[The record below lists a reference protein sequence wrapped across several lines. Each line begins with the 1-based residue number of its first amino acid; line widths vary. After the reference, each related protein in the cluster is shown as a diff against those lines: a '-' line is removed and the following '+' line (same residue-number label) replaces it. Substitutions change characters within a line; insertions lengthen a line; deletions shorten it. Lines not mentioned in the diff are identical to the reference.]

1 MKRTV
6 TLFSLT
12 TLALSLAGAAGAQT
26 AQKPLS
32 ASLPAG
38 ALLTLETKNAAPAL
52 QRFGG
57 ALNRV
62 LAAADLGEDGPAEMV
77 SGFQAIAT
85 DLLGREGV
93 AGVFAVQ
100 GKGGTF
106 TPELL
111 AVARAGELSREM
123 FTGKKATA
131 RVGNFTFTR
140 DGDAF
145 VGQGGGLLY
154 VSTDKALLMSYLGR
168 LSGKAAPTLATSAP
182 YAAATRAA
190 GANELGLYANFSA
203 AAKVIRSQLSQVF
216 LPRLLSPVVDAIDTL
231 GQVAGGF
238 TTTASG
244 LSTSSAQ
251 VVNPE
256 GKDAPL
262 RRLLTAT
269 SDFEVQDIIPATA
282 EAVQATACAPESGA
296 YLGRWL
302 TRVDLFEPFGFLTD
316 SQLASHLERSGGYL
330 GGECAQVTLAGGTKA
345 SLNQND
351 PLASLRYS
359 VSYQRVTDQAA
370 AEAHLPEYARSV
382 NAAIQGVRA
391 SLKDVQDQTM
401 KRVMAD
407 MDEDMMAELGGA
419 GLAGLG
425 MMGESFKQLDTL
437 LAGMKM
443 VYGFRDGYL
452 VTAWSDEALRAALRE
467 GGATLGQSAAFQ
479 GAGLTGNAGFGF
491 TPDLPALSGKDLMG
505 SLPAEMQDEE
515 LEELL
520 APAMNAAAD
529 LINRFDGMTSQRSV
543 TGNVIIGKASVR
555 YRW

>member
-1 MKRTV
+1 M
-6 TLFSLT
+6 
-12 TLALSLAGAAGAQT
+12 
-26 AQKPLS
+26 
-32 ASLPAG
+32 
-38 ALLTLETKNAAPAL
+38 
-52 QRFGG
+52 
-57 ALNRV
+57 
-62 LAAADLGEDGPAEMV
+62 
-77 SGFQAIAT
+77 
-85 DLLGREGV
+85 
-93 AGVFAVQ
+93 
-100 GKGGTF
+100 
-106 TPELL
+106 
-111 AVARAGELSREM
+111 
-123 FTGKKATA
+123 
-131 RVGNFTFTR
+131 
-140 DGDAF
+140 
-145 VGQGGGLLY
+145 
-154 VSTDKALLMSYLGR
+154 
-168 LSGKAAPTLATSAP
+168 
-182 YAAATRAA
+182 
-190 GANELGLYANFSA
+190 
-203 AAKVIRSQLSQVF
+203 
-216 LPRLLSPVVDAIDTL
+216 
-231 GQVAGGF
+231 
-238 TTTASG
+238 
-244 LSTSSAQ
+244 
-251 VVNPE
+251 
-256 GKDAPL
+256 
-262 RRLLTAT
+262 
-269 SDFEVQDIIPATA
+269 
-282 EAVQATACAPESGA
+282 
-296 YLGRWL
+296 
-302 TRVDLFEPFGFLTD
+302 
-316 SQLASHLERSGGYL
+316 
-330 GGECAQVTLAGGTKA
+330 TLAGGTKA
-345 SLNQND
+345 GLNQND

-391 SLKDVQDQTM
+391 NLKNVQDQTM
-401 KRVMAD
+401 KRVMGD

-505 SLPAEMQDEE
+505 SLPAELQDEE

>member
-1 MKRTV
+1 M
-6 TLFSLT
+6 
-12 TLALSLAGAAGAQT
+12 
-26 AQKPLS
+26 
-32 ASLPAG
+32 
-38 ALLTLETKNAAPAL
+38 
-52 QRFGG
+52 GG
-57 ALNRV
+57 VMGRV
-62 LAAADLGEDGPAEMV
+62 LEAAELGEDGPGEMA
-77 SGFQAIAT
+77 GGLQAIAA

-100 GKGGTF
+100 KPGGTF

-123 FTGKKATA
+123 LSSGKKPGA
-131 RVGNFTFTR
+131 RVGNFTFSR
-140 DGDAF
+140 DGDVF
-145 VGQGGGLLY
+145 MGQGGGLLY
-154 VSTDKALLMSYLGR
+154 VSTDKNLLMSYLGR
-168 LSGKAAPTLATSAP
+168 LSGKAAPTLAASAP

-190 GANELGLYANFSA
+190 GTNEFGLYANFSA
-203 AAKVIRSQLSQVF
+203 TAKVIRSQLSQVF

-231 GQVAGGF
+231 GQLAGGF

-244 LSTSSAQ
+244 LTTSSAQ

-262 RRLLTAT
+262 RRILTAT
-269 SDFEVQDIIPATA
+269 TDFGVQDILPANV
-282 EAVQATACAPESGA
+282 EAVQASACAPESGA

-302 TRVDLFEPFGFLTD
+302 TRIDLFEPFGFLTD
-316 SQLASHLERSGGYL
+316 SQLASHLERSGAYL
-330 GGECAQVTLAGGTKA
+330 GTECAQVTLAGGTKA

-351 PLASLRYS
+351 PLASLRYG
-359 VSYQRVTDQAA
+359 VGYQRVTDQAA

-382 NAAIQGVRA
+382 NEAIQGVRA
-391 SLKDVQDQTM
+391 TLKGSVDRAM
-401 KRVMAD
+401 KGMVSP
-407 MDEDMMAELGGA
+407 EDMAELGAA
-419 GLAGLG
+419 GMAS
-425 MMGESFKQLDTL
+425 MMAVDESLEQVDRL

-452 VTAWSDEALRAALRE
+452 VTAWSDEALRAALAE
-467 GGATLGQSAAFQ
+467 GSGGATLAQSAGFRA
-479 GAGLTGNAGFGF
+479 ANLSGNAGFNF
-491 TPDLPALSGKDLMG
+491 TPDLPALSGQDLLA

-515 LEELL
+515 LAELM

-529 LINRFDGMTSQRSV
+529 LINRFDGMSSQRSV